1 MPYALKFYIYPF
13 CWLVLIFVSIHRYV
27 APHGLAVVLVFALV
41 MTTVAIYF
49 GRWLFGRKG
58 L

>member
-1 MPYALKFYIYPF
+1 MPYALKFYIYLF
-13 CWLVLIFVSIHRYV
+13 FWLVFIFVSVHRYV
-27 APHGLAVVLVFALV
+27 ASYGLVVVLFFALV